1 MYRILNQPTL
11 RTITCQISGMLSEE
25 EALAAEQEARRIV
38 DSYGGEPHLCFADA
52 RGFAPASPAV
62 AASLQ
67 RLIKYSRE
75 HGTVCCVHLYDSAI
89 ARLQGARLAREATKE
104 IDGTVTVEVVS
115 LEEAEQVLR
124 EQRLRLRK
132 PVR

>member
-1 MYRILNQPTL
+1 MYWILNQPAL
-11 RTITCQISGMLSEE
+11 RTITCQMSGMLTEE
-25 EALAAEQEARRIV
+25 EALAAERENKQVV

-62 AASLQ
+62 AASMQ
-67 RLIKYSRE
+67 RMIAYARRN
-75 HGTVCCVHLYDSAI
+75 GTVCCVHLYDSAI

-132 PVR
+132 PAR